1 MWYIQLISEQGGAM
15 SFRKNVT
22 VLLAISA
29 ILPFSIGCSGKH
41 LDRQGLDATSKIAV
55 VSVVMPRVADI
66 SREHNRSVLQ
76 ASVNRALES
85 TTSGL
90 AGVHSWIVLDPVK
103 EKKVKTVRAF
113 GKVSDADLVVLFP
126 AAEERSHAATS
137 VGQALAQWKDAFL
150 GAEGLPTIPHK
161 AFLADDDGQQPEEA
175 VRKVMLQEA
184 GRLCAALK
192 VDAVAFVHLRASI
205 SHPRE
210 SAFIVSD
217 NRTDGMLRMAATMVI
232 MDKTGRIIV
241 DRGWPRLDGTARSK
255 DLLPLYKGA
264 GKDFVKVENIDL
276 GDTRKKV
283 FHAFS
288 TLTDEAIADL
298 LEDLR
303 AAVGK

>member
-1 MWYIQLISEQGGAM
+1 M
-15 SFRKNVT
+15 SFRKNVA

-29 ILPFSIGCSGKH
+29 ILPFAIGCGGKH
-41 LDRQGLDATSKIAV
+41 LDWQGLDAAGKIAV

-76 ASVNRALES
+76 TSVNRALEG
-85 TTSGL
+85 TTAGL
-90 AGVHSWIVLDPVK
+90 AGVHSWIVLNTVK
-103 EKKVKTVRAF
+103 EKKGKTVQAF
-113 GKVSDADLVVLFP
+113 GKVSDADLVALFP
-126 AAEERSHAATS
+126 AAEERSRAAAS
-137 VGQALAQWKDAFL
+137 VGQALSQWKDRFL
-150 GAEGLPTIPHK
+150 GAEGLPVIPRM
-161 AFLADDDGQQPEEA
+161 AFLTDDEDPQPEEA

-210 SAFIVSD
+210 STFIVSD
-217 NRTDGMLRMAATMVI
+217 SRTDGMLRMAATMVI
-232 MDKTGRIIV
+232 VDKTGRIIV
-241 DRGWPRLDGTARSK
+241 DRGWPRLDEAARSK

-264 GKDFVKVENIDL
+264 GKDFVKEENIDL

-283 FHAFS
+283 PNAFS

-303 AAVGK
+303 TAVGK